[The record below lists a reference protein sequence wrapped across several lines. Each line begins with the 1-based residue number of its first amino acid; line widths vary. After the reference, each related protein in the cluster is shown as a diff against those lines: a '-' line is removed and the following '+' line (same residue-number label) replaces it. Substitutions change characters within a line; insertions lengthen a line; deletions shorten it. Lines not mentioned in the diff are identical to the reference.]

1 MKLSKIKNNPEN
13 PRIIKDFNFKKLC
26 NSIKSLPKMMELR
39 PIIVDENF
47 IVQGGNMRLKALQEL
62 GYKEIPDTWV
72 KQANDFTE
80 EELREFIVKDNVG
93 YGDWDWDMIA
103 NEWDTEKLK
112 EWGLD
117 IPSFNIPIEEPEID
131 KDLLSKDMDSYINNT
146 IKQIVLY
153 FETDKYIDV
162 LNNLNRIAENEG
174 LNDNSEVVEFLIEK
188 HLK

>member
-1 MKLSKIKNNPEN
+1 MKLSKIKSNPNN

-103 NEWDTEKLK
+103 NEWNTEKLK

-117 IPSFNIPIEEPEID
+117 IPSFNIPVEEPEID
-131 KDLLSKDMDSYINNT
+131 KDLLSTNMDSYINNT

-153 FETDKYIDV
+153 FETEKYIEV

-174 LNDNSEVVEFLIEK
+174 FADNSEVVEFLIEK